1 MSTNDDRDRPST
13 EAAARPNPEA
23 VQREPAPLDDADQV
37 RKDVSESPGSERE
50 TAAKQR
56 DPLPDTL
63 DDDLDTSQV
72 RAVPGTGGPDDA
84 GDVDIDPGEL
94 HLPGH
99 S

>member
-1 MSTNDDRDRPST
+1 MSTYDERDAAST

-23 VQREPAPLDDADQV
+23 VEREPAPLDDPEQV

-56 DPLPDTL
+56 DPLPDGL
-63 DDDLDTSQV
+63 DGDIDASQV

-84 GDVDIDPGEL
+84 GDVEVDPEEL
-94 HLPGH
+94 NLPGRG
-99 S
+99 

>member
-1 MSTNDDRDRPST
+1 MSTHDERDHAST

-23 VQREPAPLDDADQV
+23 VEAEPAPLGDADLV

-56 DPLPDTL
+56 DPLPEGV
-63 DDDLDTSQV
+63 DDEIDASQI
-72 RAVPGTGGPDDA
+72 RAVPGTGGPDDV
-84 GDVDIDPGEL
+84 GDVDVDPGEL
-94 HLPGH
+94 NLPGR